1 MGKDLMLGKN
11 NCVYNATTLQGQS
24 SAVRPPRVS
33 GDGATFEYVTQAA
46 ALTRDGEL
54 GEYKDLDVTTAHP
67 MAVEL
72 AILYVMKGIFD
83 SPPTSDIP
91 LHTPAVKA
99 MGRLVRSTHRVA
111 RALGAVANGA
121 RPRRI
126 LVGTVFPREQRCLD
140 LALSYCS
147 WIDVDLDDEVEAHAA
162 QIRTVC
168 FQKARQTEITFCDQ
182 LEIDFGETAPYDVLN
197 WACRTHFADDV
208 DPLLVLRVRKC
219 LLLRR
224 RAVCVAATG
233 TAEYADATVWEAAH
247 AVPLHDAAPEADDV
261 DVLGEFCA
269 PLFAPDAARRERQRK
284 YDKALRERVA
294 KDSAKNAA
302 FLARKNAV
310 VFYKRHREGPKG
322 RRFARP
328 RELAD
333 WDLVHVRRYKDLLD
347 AGYPE
352 GFPSTDSRYYGL
364 RARYAQLERL
374 LDRSCCAARA
384 SGEHSCEGPARAEV
398 SSEPDVMTLELARL
412 EQERAAGRKYA
423 KAYRDRVAED
433 PAKKAASNARAAA
446 RAFYHYHRK
455 GPPKK
460 RFASPCELADW
471 KLVHVRKYKDL
482 LDAAYPDGIPSGER
496 SADIRARY
504 ALLQQRLGRS
514 S

>member
-1 MGKDLMLGKN
+1 LLGKN

-33 GDGATFEYVTQAA
+33 GDGATFDYVRRAA
-46 ALTRDGEL
+46 DLTRDGEL
-54 GEYKDLDVTTAHP
+54 GEYKDLDVQTAHP

-72 AILYVMKGIFD
+72 AIVHVMKSMFD
-83 SPPTSDIP
+83 SPPTSDMP
-91 LHTPAVKA
+91 LHAAAVEA
-99 MGRLVRSTHRVA
+99 AGRLVRSTHRVA
-111 RALGAVANGA
+111 RAFGAVANGA
-121 RPRRI
+121 PPRRI

-140 LALSYCS
+140 LALSECS

-182 LEIDFGETAPYDVLN
+182 LEIDFGETVPYDVLN

-233 TAEYADATVWEAAH
+233 IAEYADATVWEAAH

-261 DVLGEFCA
+261 DLVDDYCPLLFGPDAAARRAQAKKDSGAYRARQGKDAMREQQTKRRKTDAGQLKGLVTSTYQSASRRFGTDLAKWDEAWLRTYKERLDKAYPQGFASMDSRYDGLRARYARLERLLDRSCCA
-269 PLFAPDAARRERQRK
+269 ARASEEHSCEPDDTTLEAELARLERERAAYAARRERQRK

-294 KDSAKNAA
+294 KEPAKNAA
-302 FLARKNAV
+302 YLARKNAV
-310 VFYKRHREGPKG
+310 AFYKNHRE
-322 RRFARP
+322 
-328 RELAD
+328 
-333 WDLVHVRRYKDLLD
+333 
-347 AGYPE
+347 
-352 GFPSTDSRYYGL
+352 
-364 RARYAQLERL
+364 
-374 LDRSCCAARA
+374 
-384 SGEHSCEGPARAEV
+384 
-398 SSEPDVMTLELARL
+398 
-412 EQERAAGRKYA
+412 
-423 KAYRDRVAED
+423 
-433 PAKKAASNARAAA
+433 
-446 RAFYHYHRK
+446 

-471 KLVHVRKYKDL
+471 GLVHVRKYKDL
-482 LDAAYPDGIPSGER
+482 LDAGYPDGIPSGEKY
-496 SADIRARY
+496 AHICARY